1 MFLSYYFQRKN
12 MKWLNSG
19 HNVRLVKSV
28 DAISLSLGYEKK
40 GFLPAVAQKRTELEY
55 HNKTLVGRREDIHA
69 CSFTHEVTLV
79 MLLTVKLFLL
89 QIYHCSKVHIK
100 INNIAS
106 QYNTSDFFCLLNQKE
121 Y

>member
-1 MFLSYYFQRKN
+1 
-12 MKWLNSG
+12 MKWLNNG

-106 QYNTSDFFCLLNQKE
+106 QYNTSEFFYLLNQTE